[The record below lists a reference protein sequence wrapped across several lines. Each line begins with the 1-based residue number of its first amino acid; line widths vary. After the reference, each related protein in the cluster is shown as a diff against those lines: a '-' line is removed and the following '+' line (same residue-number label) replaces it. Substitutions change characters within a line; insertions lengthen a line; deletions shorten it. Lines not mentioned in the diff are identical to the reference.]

1 MTQSRPLPLILARE
15 LAANVATPYLVLD
28 AAGTLVYFNERAE
41 RIIGASPAEV
51 GELPEQEWRTR
62 FQVERPDGTPVP
74 GEETPSARA
83 RRELRPVQDT
93 LFYTWED
100 GRRMMLSV
108 TATPLL
114 GREDELVGVFLL
126 FWELAEA

>member
-126 FWELAEA
+126 FWELPEA